1 MNRLAALR
9 FHTLHIPFRQRFSHA
24 SATRVATS
32 SLWVEA
38 LADDGLTGVGE
49 SCPRPYVT
57 GETLDSARDF
67 FHAMRAEVMAEIHDA
82 ATLRAWVAD
91 HASVID
97 RHPAAWCAIEL
108 ALIDLFSRQA
118 GQTAE
123 AWLGLPATSGTFS
136 YSAVLGDADPDVFAA
151 TFARY
156 REAGLTDFK
165 LKLSGDLA
173 RDRAKLA
180 VLAAAG
186 PAVARLRLDANN
198 LWRDANAA
206 IAWLAELAAPAF
218 AIEEPLPPDQL
229 ASLPRIARTLNLS
242 IILDESLTRL
252 DQLSQLAQLDAHTP
266 GTRWIANLRVSKL
279 GGLLRTLV
287 LIDAARA
294 QGLALIIGAQVGE
307 TSLLT
312 RVALVAARAAGG
324 SLIAQEGA
332 FGTLLLEQ
340 DVCTKQLMFAKGG
353 TLQYEADA
361 PGWGMA
367 CTPSTDWLGD

>member
-1 MNRLAALR
+1 VNG
-9 FHTLHIPFRQRFSHA
+9 HA
-24 SATRVATS
+24 
-32 SLWVEA
+32 E
-38 LADDGLTGVGE
+38 D
-49 SCPRPYVT
+49 
-57 GETLDSARDF
+57 
-67 FHAMRAEVMAEIHDA
+67 
-82 ATLRAWVAD
+82 
-91 HASVID
+91 ID

-108 ALIDLFSRQA
+108 ALIDLFARQA

-123 AWLGLPATSGTFS
+123 VWLGLPATGGAFQ
-136 YSAVLGDADPDVFAA
+136 YSAVLGDADPQVFSA

-198 LWRDANAA
+198 LWRDADHA

-218 AIEEPLPPDQL
+218 AIEEALPPDQR
-229 ASLPRIARTLNLS
+229 AQLPRLARALNLS
-242 IILDESLTRL
+242 IILDESLIRL
-252 DQLSQLAQLDAHTP
+252 DQLDLLARLDAHTP

-279 GGLLRTLV
+279 GGLLRTLD

-294 QGLALIIGAQVGE
+294 QGLALIVGAQVGE

-312 RVALVAARAAGG
+312 RVALAAARAAGD

-332 FGTLLLEQ
+332 FGTLLLEN
-340 DVCTKQLMFAKGG
+340 DVCTEPLMFGRGG
-353 TLQYEADA
+353 LLRYESGD
-361 PGWGMA
+361 PGWGVA
-367 CTPSTDWLGD
+367 CTPSADWLRD